1 MKIRKFLFA
10 AMAVAAI
17 GTMLRGPSTAAA
29 QGATAVDPPGRVAD
43 LSFLQGSVS
52 FQPAGGGDNDWVAA
66 EVNRPL
72 TTGDQLWSDTDGQV
86 EMNVGST
93 AVRMDHNTGISF
105 LNLSDNLIQLQVSAG
120 SVIVRLEE
128 LNANDAFE
136 IDAPNLAFSLT
147 QPGTYEVD
155 VDPDKDITVVTVVNG
170 EGQVTGGGRS
180 WNITPDQQATFTGT
194 DTLGFNLE
202 DADSLPQ
209 TTFQQWSVQRDA
221 LEDQA
226 AAATDQYVSPDT
238 TGADDLSTY
247 GSWTPEADYGSVWFP
262 SGVEVG
268 WAPYRFGHWVW
279 IAPWG
284 WTWVDTEPWGFAPF
298 HYGRWAVFGG
308 RWGWV
313 PGPIVVGVRP
323 CYAPALVAW
332 VGGTPGFSFSVAI
345 GGGGGI
351 GWFALGP
358 REVFMPTYHVSET
371 YITRVNVTNTVVDRN
386 TVIDVYHN
394 NARNT
399 SYVNE
404 HVQGGVTVVP
414 HDTFVSGGN
423 VARSAVNV
431 PERDLASAPVNRA
444 GPAAEPT
451 HASMIGGEQVAAHR
465 PPPSVASRPVVAVHT
480 PPAQP
485 QSFHGNNAPSG
496 APGGS
501 SSRPPNQP
509 GNPPADRDMNRP
521 SGNINPP
528 PANTPPASTEGRD
541 DDRGGNPPNNP
552 PANNPPATAPSNG
565 RENNRGNVR
574 TTNPPQPPPE
584 TPQPPAPVR
593 TPNVRPAPPVR
604 QPTPE
609 EQKSD
614 DDKEQ
619 GWQQKHQQVHQN
631 DKPSSGSQGSKP
643 QKPPH
648 S

>member
-17 GTMLRGPSTAAA
+17 GAVLRAPSTAAA

-43 LSFLQGSVS
+43 LNFVEGSVS

-120 SVIVRLEE
+120 SVIVRLRQ
-128 LNANDAFE
+128 LDANDAFE
-136 IDAPNLAFSLT
+136 IDAPNLAFSLM

-155 VDPDKDITVVTVVNG
+155 VDPDKDVTVVTVVNG

-194 DTLGFNLE
+194 DTLDYNLE

-209 TTFQQWSVQRDA
+209 TTFQQWSAQRDA
-221 LEDQA
+221 SEDQVTA
-226 AAATDQYVSPDT
+226 DQYVSPET
-238 TGADDLSTY
+238 TGADELDTY
-247 GSWTPEADYGSVWFP
+247 GSWAPEADYGSVWFP

-284 WTWVDTEPWGFAPF
+284 WTWVEAEPWGFAPF
-298 HYGRWAVFGG
+298 HYGRWAAFGG

-323 CYAPALVAW
+323 VYAPALVAW

-358 REVFMPTYHVSET
+358 REVYMPTYHVSET
-371 YITRVNVTNTVVDRN
+371 YITRVNITNTVVERN

-399 SYVNE
+399 TYVNE
-404 HVQGGVTVVP
+404 HVAGGVTVVP
-414 HDTFVSGGN
+414 HDTFVSGGF
-423 VARSAVNV
+423 VARSAVSV

-451 HASMIGGEQVAAHR
+451 HASMIGGEQAAAHR

-485 QSFHGNNAPSG
+485 QSFHGNGAANNQSG
-496 APGGS
+496 ERGGS
-501 SSRPPNQP
+501 MYRPPNQP
-509 GNPPADRDMNRP
+509 GNPPANSPANPPANRDMNRP
-521 SGNINPP
+521 GGNVEPP
-528 PANTPPASTEGRD
+528 PANTPPASTG
-541 DDRGGNPPNNP
+541 DRG
-552 PANNPPATAPSNG
+552 
-565 RENNRGNVR
+565 
-574 TTNPPQPPPE
+574 
-584 TPQPPAPVR
+584 TPQPEERPAPQAEQPPSQPR

-614 DDKEQ
+614 NDKEQ
-619 GWQQKHQQVHQN
+619 GWQQKHQEVHQN
-631 DKPSSGSQGSKP
+631 DKPSGGSSGSKP

>member
-1 MKIRKFLFA
+1 MKMRKVLFV

-17 GTMLRGPSTAAA
+17 SVMLRAPLTAAA

-43 LSFLQGSVS
+43 LNFLQGSVS
-52 FQPAGGGDNDWVAA
+52 FQPAGGGDSDWVAA

-72 TTGDQLWSDTDGQV
+72 TTGDQLWADTDGQV
-86 EMNVGST
+86 EMHVGST

-136 IDAPNLAFSLT
+136 IDAPNLAFSLL
-147 QPGTYEVD
+147 QPGIYEVD
-155 VDPDKDITVVTVVNG
+155 VDPDKDITVVTAVNG

-180 WNITPDQQATFTGT
+180 WNITADQQATFTGT
-194 DTLGFNLE
+194 DTLDYSLE

-209 TTFQQWSVQRDA
+209 TAFQQWSVQRDA

-226 AAATDQYVSPDT
+226 ASATDQYVSPDT

-247 GSWTPEADYGSVWFP
+247 GSWTPEADYGAVWFP
-262 SGVEVG
+262 TGVEVG

-284 WTWVDTEPWGFAPF
+284 WTWVEAEPWGFAPF
-298 HYGRWAVFGG
+298 HYGRWAAFGG

-323 CYAPALVAW
+323 VYAPALVAW
-332 VGGTPGFSFSVAI
+332 VGGTPGFSFSVVI

-351 GWFALGP
+351 GWFPLGP

-386 TVIDVYHN
+386 TVIDMYHN

-399 SYVNE
+399 NYVNE
-404 HVQGGVTVVP
+404 RVAGGVTVVP
-414 HDTFVSGGN
+414 HDTFVSGGF
-423 VARSAVNV
+423 VARAAVSV
-431 PERDLASAPVNRA
+431 PERDLASAPVSRG
-444 GPAAEPT
+444 GPEAEPT
-451 HASMIGGEQVAAHR
+451 RASVSGGAQVAAHR
-465 PPPSVASRPVVAVHT
+465 PPPSVVSRPAVAVHT

-485 QSFHGNNAPSG
+485 QSFHGNGAANAPATSER
-496 APGGS
+496 GGS
-501 SSRPPNQP
+501 TYRPPNQP
-509 GNPPADRDMNRP
+509 GNEPSERP
-521 SGNINPP
+521 
-528 PANTPPASTEGRD
+528 
-541 DDRGGNPPNNP
+541 GNPPSNP
-552 PANNPPATAPSNG
+552 PANRDTNPPA
-565 RENNRGNVR
+565 
-574 TTNPPQPPPE
+574 NPPARNEGAPPE
-584 TPQPPAPVR
+584 NTEGRGTPQPEERPAPEAEQPPAQPR

-604 QPTPE
+604 QPTPD

-614 DDKEQ
+614 NQKEQ
-619 GWQQKHQQVHQN
+619 GWQQKHEQVHQN
-631 DKPSSGSQGSKP
+631 DKPAGGSGGSQATKP